1 MIMKATPNTRPRIL
15 FVTTADGLKSEDRLS
30 IFHTNRD
37 TTPLPRLTVCLKH
50 VDNGDRECQTQ
61 TDTVFVTL
69 RTTLAK

>member
-37 TTPLPRLTVCLKH
+37 TTERDQSGH
-50 VDNGDRECQTQ
+50 
-61 TDTVFVTL
+61 
-69 RTTLAK
+69 

>member
-37 TTPLPRLTVCLKH
+37 TTEYVVRGNSYSVSPSRV
-50 VDNGDRECQTQ
+50 
-61 TDTVFVTL
+61 
-69 RTTLAK
+69 